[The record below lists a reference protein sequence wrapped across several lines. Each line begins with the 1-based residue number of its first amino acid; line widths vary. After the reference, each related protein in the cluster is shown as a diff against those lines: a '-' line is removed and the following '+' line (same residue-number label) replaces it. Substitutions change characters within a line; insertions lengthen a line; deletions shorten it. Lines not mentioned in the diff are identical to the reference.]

1 VIARN
6 RSEMSLGSKS
16 GHWDIGSSE
25 NPTPLKHRRA
35 EESQE
40 PRAKSQGPAAS
51 G

>member
-1 VIARN
+1 VIGKEHIAVIARN

-35 EESQE
+35 EEK
-40 PRAKSQGPAAS
+40 PRAKS
-51 G
+51 